1 MNLWAEFWRAWLII
15 SGLTFAGITL
25 IVAWKGLADLRA
37 MFRDLSPQKGAASS
51 GRSERPS

>member
-1 MNLWAEFWRAWLII
+1 MNLWAEFWGAWLIL

-37 MFRDLSPQKGAASS
+37 MFRDLSPEKGAA
-51 GRSERPS
+51 GHARSERT

>member
-1 MNLWAEFWRAWLII
+1 MNLWAEFWGVWLIL

-37 MFRDLSPQKGAASS
+37 MFRDLATEKAAAGH
-51 GRSERPS
+51 GRSEPTR